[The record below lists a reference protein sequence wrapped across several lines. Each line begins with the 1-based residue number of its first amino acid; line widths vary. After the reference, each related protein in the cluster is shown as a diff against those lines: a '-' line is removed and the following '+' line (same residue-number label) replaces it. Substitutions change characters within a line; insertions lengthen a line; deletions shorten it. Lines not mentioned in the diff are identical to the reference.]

1 MLLPMHRLT
10 VLLLVLSFT
19 GCAATPLVSIR
30 VLEQEEKT
38 FREGFELSPME
49 RRLIRS
55 SEGATSLQG
64 LELLEASF
72 IASGANHP
80 SEVRHYKEKISRFE
94 SQVRLKIRDEA
105 SSQRQIAQ
113 VLLKELHAQF
123 LRTYKPRQSKTA
135 AALNDGVYNCVSAT
149 TLFNGMLHRF
159 GIESQVVDSP
169 THVLSRAL
177 IDGQWV
183 EVETTNSRGF
193 DPFRS
198 EEEYRAFLK
207 SRDLRSGYQRMT
219 KSGGVEPVLIPRR
232 TSNRRVVDNRLLPGF
247 IVWNDAIIAAEG
259 GNRKH
264 AWKLYEMATRMLPNE
279 ESVRRNA
286 DVFLNNLAFQ
296 HLENQAYVKALRL
309 LLFANHAKRGETV
322 KSNIR
327 VMMIRSF
334 DRLAAQAVERGDVAE
349 LEATL
354 RFGHAKMGKT
364 EVLDHNHPI
373 HVGRLAKQIASQ
385 GRVREGLDLLSRH
398 MKWDLK
404 FLSNRYAHL
413 VSKEAS
419 SLQSQGETEAA
430 KRLLEREIPY
440 LTGIGGD
447 PNNLGVLEEM
457 LGIYFFKE
465 DKLEEAI
472 RYFRLAIG
480 HGNGSSARSNLGVS
494 LFNIAVQAFND
505 GDCDRA
511 RRFVQKARPYS
522 NSPTLTRIEMDC
534 RP

>member
-1 MLLPMHRLT
+1 MLIPMHRLT
-10 VLLLVLSFT
+10 VVLLILSFT
-19 GCAATPLVSIR
+19 GCAATPFVSIR

-38 FREGFELSPME
+38 FREDFQLSPME
-49 RRLIRS
+49 ESLIRS
-55 SEGATSLQG
+55 SDTNASLQG
-64 LELLEASF
+64 IELLEASF
-72 IASGANHP
+72 IASGTTNP
-80 SEVRHYKEKISRFE
+80 SEVRDYSKQLSRFE
-94 SQVRLKIRDEA
+94 AQVRLKTRKVA
-105 SSQRQIAQ
+105 SSQRKVAQ
-113 VLLKELHAQF
+113 VLLRELHAQF
-123 LRTYKPRQSKTA
+123 LRTYRPRQSKTVV
-135 AALNDGVYNCVSAT
+135 ALNDGVYNCVSAT

-177 IDGQWV
+177 IDGHWV
-183 EVETTNSRGF
+183 EVETTNARGF
-193 DPFRS
+193 NPFRS

-219 KSGGVEPVLIPRR
+219 TSGGVEAVLIPRS
-232 TSNRRVVDNRLLPGF
+232 TSKRRVVDNRLLPGF
-247 IVWNDAIIAAEG
+247 IVWNDAIIAAEDG
-259 GNRKH
+259 DRKR

-296 HLENQAYVKALRL
+296 HMENQAYDKALRL
-309 LLFANHAKRGETV
+309 LLFANHAKRGEKV

-327 VMMIRSF
+327 IMMIRSF
-334 DRLAAQAVERGDVAE
+334 DRLGAQAVQRSDIAE
-349 LEATL
+349 LEDIL
-354 RFGHAKMGKT
+354 RFAHAKMGKT
-364 EVLDHNHPI
+364 EVLEHNHPI
-373 HVGRLAKQIASQ
+373 HVGNLAKQIAAQ
-385 GRVREGLDLLSRH
+385 GKVREGLDLLSRH
-398 MKWDLK
+398 MKWDLS

-472 RYFRLAIG
+472 RYFRRAIS

-494 LFNIAVQAFND
+494 LFNIAVQAFNE
-505 GDCDRA
+505 GDCERA
-511 RRFVQKARPYS
+511 LRFVQKTRPYS
-522 NSPTLTRIEMDC
+522 NSSTLNRIEMDC
-534 RP
+534 RR